1 MKMHSLSWIV
11 ALMLVLA
18 TPARAEPTIHV
29 FGVFCDAYQGDAGNI
44 NQSVTADRYMVE
56 ETFCDHIPQQGW
68 GVQVRMN
75 ILSGAN
81 ASEAE
86 IFRRW
91 ELLSGQ
97 VGPEDTVYVHFSG
110 HGIILD
116 PASGV
121 QFLETVDSKA
131 INRNGWAESIAA
143 LPCRLK
149 IFVTD
154 CCSSYP
160 PTELAEGDD
169 EVEPWETLYFLLL
182 RHEGFVDITAASP
195 GQYAFGTARGG
206 YLTVNLHS
214 DMQRFRTWE
223 AVFGAASERVWEET
237 TELLR
242 GEGDSD
248 TSPQRPVAYG
258 LGRALP
264 GTGADTAMPEAVAW
278 IIPDSNRRALTEA
291 ELSSMSLQQLYLAR
305 NEVFARH
312 GYDFGTPLLQ
322 RYFGSRSWYRA
333 KPGFKSPSLSDVE
346 TRNAELILAV
356 EKDNGGPFI
365 SPAKSLPGD
374 GSTAAVPDMFPY
386 SSQQPLPRSVLQGLT
401 AQELSIARNEI
412 FARHGYPFR
421 SKALQNYFA
430 RKPWY
435 RRNPRMTDPPFNSVE
450 KQNVWL
456 IRKIERI
463 QGGAYSW

>member
-1 MKMHSLSWIV
+1 MTTGTLRFFLSILLLTTSV
-11 ALMLVLA
+11 QAG
-18 TPARAEPTIHV
+18 PTIHV
-29 FGVFCDAYQGDAGNI
+29 FGVFCDAYPGDAGNI
-44 NQSVTADRYMVE
+44 NESVTADRYVVE
-56 ETFCDHIPQQGW
+56 ETFRDHISQQGW
-68 GVQVRMN
+68 GVTVQMN
-75 ILSGAN
+75 ILSGEE
-81 ASEAE
+81 ASDAE
-86 IFRRW
+86 IKRRW
-91 ELLSGQ
+91 ELMSQ
-97 VGPEDTVYVHFSG
+97 RVGPEDTVYVHFSG
-110 HGIILD
+110 HGLILD

-121 QFLETVDSKA
+121 QYLETVDQKA
-131 INRNGWAESIAA
+131 LNRDLWAEAIAA

-149 IFVTD
+149 ILVTD

-214 DMQRFRTWE
+214 DMQRFRTWDE
-223 AVFGAASERVWEET
+223 VFRAASERVWEET

-242 GEGDSD
+242 GEGDTE

-258 LGRALP
+258 LARALP
-264 GTGADTAMPEAVAW
+264 GSGADTPMPASVAW
-278 IIPDSNRRALTEA
+278 IIPDSDRRTLTRG
-291 ELSSMSLQQLYLAR
+291 ELNAMSLQQLYLAR

-312 GYDFGTPLLQ
+312 GYDFSTPLLQ
-322 RYFGSRSWYRA
+322 RYFASRSWYRRQ
-333 KPGFKSPSLSDVE
+333 PGFKSPSLSATE
-346 TRNAELILAV
+346 ARNADLILAV
-356 EKDNGGPFI
+356 EKANGGPFI

-374 GSTAAVPDMFPY
+374 GSQAAVPDIFPY
-386 SSQQPLPRSVLQGLT
+386 SSQQPLPRSILQGLS

-412 FARHGYPFR
+412 FARHGFPFSSR
-421 SKALQNYFA
+421 VLQSYFA
-430 RKPWY
+430 RKPYY
-435 RRNPRMTDPPFNSVE
+435 RRNPGMTNPPLNSVE